1 MEPDTIERL
10 PEILRAYLSER
21 LPEVRNVTIHNV
33 ARSPGGNSRSMWF
46 FDAGWDGDAP
56 VSKQL
61 MFRANESTCF
71 RDEEASLEKEYR
83 IFRALQ
89 DTPVPVPANYWY
101 ERDPSWAGEDFVIR
115 ERVDGD
121 TNFRDLPAES
131 QLAILNHFVEILAA
145 QHNLDWEALG
155 LSFLGAPKDGPE
167 CARMVVERWERAT
180 QRELLEP
187 QPVMTATMAW
197 LKRNLPTEVDRIVLG
212 QGQVGPGQ
220 VLFRDDRVVAS
231 LDWESGFIGD
241 PMSDLAYLD
250 FMVRPMIGDEAMEG
264 LITRYGELSG
274 LPIRRDNMRFYTVFQ
289 SYWAVSACLAAVNR
303 FATGEMRKTQTLV
316 LGMAAPRSFLRRMER
331 IVREDAA

>member
-1 MEPDTIERL
+1 
-10 PEILRAYLSER
+10 
-21 LPEVRNVTIHNV
+21 
-33 ARSPGGNSRSMWF
+33 MWF
-46 FDAGWDGDAP
+46 FDADWDGEAP
-56 VSKQL
+56 IAKQL

-83 IFRALQ
+83 VFRALQ

-115 ERVDGD
+115 ERVEGD
-121 TNFRDLPAES
+121 TNLPRPARGKPAGDPRPLRRDPGG
-131 QLAILNHFVEILAA
+131 AA
-145 QHNLDWEALG
+145 HLDWEAMG
-155 LSFLGAPKDGPE
+155 LSFLGAPKDGPA

-180 QRELLEP
+180 KRELLEP

-231 LDWESGFIGD
+231 LDWESAFIGD

-250 FMVRPMIGDEAMEG
+250 FMVRPLVGDEVVEG

-274 LPIRRDNMRFYTVFQ
+274 IPIRRDNMRFYTVFQ

>member
-1 MEPDTIERL
+1 MEPETIERL
-10 PEILRAYLSER
+10 PEILRAYLSEH
-21 LPEVRNVTIHNV
+21 LPEVRNVSIHNV

-46 FDAGWDGDAP
+46 FDADWEGEAP
-56 VSKQL
+56 VAKRL

-83 IFRALQ
+83 VFRALQ
-89 DTPVPVPANYWY
+89 ETPVPVPTNYWY

-115 ERVDGD
+115 ERVEGD
-121 TNFRDLPAES
+121 TDFRSLPAAS
-131 QLAILNHFVEILAA
+131 QRAILDHFVELLAI
-145 QHNLDWEALG
+145 QHNLDWESMG
-155 LSFLGAPKDGPE
+155 LAFLGAPRDGPE

-180 QRELLEP
+180 KRELLEP

-220 VLFRDDRVVAS
+220 ILFRDDRVVAS

-250 FMVRPMIGDEAMEG
+250 FMVRPMIGDDAMEG

-303 FATGEMRKTQTLV
+303 FSTGEMRKTQTLT